1 MRIAP
6 IAQDFSYKKNNT
18 NTPYQITK
26 TNLSYKADSI
36 SFEANLSQAELFK
49 NLSREIKKNENG
61 YLKKLFKPKQI
72 QTRIKSLAKE
82 IKETYGDNVYIIC
95 VMNGAK
101 RFTDDLAKAMGQKTN
116 GEIKLS
122 SYGKSFE
129 SSGEIQVKN
138 QNLPNIEK
146 AKKILVIED
155 IVDSG
160 NSMNFL
166 LNKLKKEHP
175 NAEVKLCTL
184 LDKPNAR
191 KPGNDFKVDYTGFKI
206 GNEFV
211 IGYGLDYK
219 ENYRELDTIYQVI
232 KGKKKVLIN
241 KIIKPLITPLYI
253 QANKKPN

>member
-6 IAQDFSYKKNNT
+6 IAQDFGYKKTNT

-26 TNLSYKADSI
+26 ANLSYKADSI
-36 SFEANLSQAELFK
+36 SFKANLSQAKLFK
-49 NLSREIKKNENG
+49 NLSKEIRKNENG
-61 YLKKLFKPKQI
+61 YLVKLFKPKQI

-82 IKETYGDNVYIIC
+82 IKTTFGDNVYIIC

-101 RFTDDLAKAMGQKTN
+101 PFTDDLAKAIGQKVN

-122 SYGKSFE
+122 SYGAGFE
-129 SSGEIQVKN
+129 SSGKIAVKN
-138 QNLPNIEK
+138 QNLPGIKN
-146 AKKILVIED
+146 AKKILVVED
-155 IVDSG
+155 IVDTG

-166 LNKLKKEHP
+166 LNKLKQDHP

-191 KPGNDFKVDYTGFKI
+191 KAGNNFKVDYTGFKI
-206 GNEFV
+206 SNEFV

-232 KGKKKVLIN
+232 KGKKRTLLN
-241 KIIKPLITPLYI
+241 KIIMPLITPLYI
-253 QANKKPN
+253 QATKKLN

>member
-6 IAQDFSYKKNNT
+6 IAKDFSYKKNNT
-18 NTPYQITK
+18 NTINPYQATK
-26 TNLSYKADSI
+26 QNLSYKADSI
-36 SFEANLSQAELFK
+36 SFKANPGQAKLFK
-49 NLSREIKKNENG
+49 NLSKEIKKDVGG
-61 YLKKLFKPKQI
+61 YIVELFKPKQI
-72 QTRIKSLAKE
+72 QARIKSLANE
-82 IKETYGDNVYIIC
+82 IKETYGDDVYIVC

-101 RFTDDLAKAMGQKTN
+101 RFTDDLAKAMGQKAN

-122 SYGKSFE
+122 SYGEGFK

-138 QNLPNIEK
+138 QKLPDIEK
-146 AKKILVIED
+146 AKKILVVED

-166 LNKLKKEHP
+166 LNKLKEKYP

-191 KPGNDFKVDYTGFKI
+191 KAGNDFKVDYTGFKI

-219 ENYRELDTIYQVI
+219 ENYRELDTIYQV
-232 KGKKKVLIN
+232 KKKKSLFNRIF
-241 KIIKPLITPLYI
+241 
-253 QANKKPN
+253 Q